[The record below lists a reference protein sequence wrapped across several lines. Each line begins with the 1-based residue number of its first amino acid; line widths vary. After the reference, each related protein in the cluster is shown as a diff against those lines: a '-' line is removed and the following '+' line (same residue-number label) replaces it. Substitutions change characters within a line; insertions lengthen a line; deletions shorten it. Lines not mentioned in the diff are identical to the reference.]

1 MTTRTIGLATCVWA
15 MCANTAA
22 FAQLP
27 ELRFERGGL
36 DISVRGVLSGQA
48 AVFDDGVPGGRSSGT
63 GYDASVRVNAEWVTD
78 SGLLFGAYVDQG
90 RISRETEV
98 LQTGEAYG
106 FVSSDFGRIEVGLQD
121 GGNDQLAFKAPVVGL
136 GQVRGDFSRYAGTQ
150 ALLVAPDTADAFK
163 IVYLSPPVAG
173 FRAGISWAPKSRR
186 NMDEP
191 NPRNRTILENTI
203 EAGANYQTP
212 VGEWVLGVSGGYVY
226 GRAAVETER
235 QDLKA
240 WNIGIDARRGP
251 LRIGGS
257 YVDRGDS
264 NRRNAGFNQRE
275 ISGGVA
281 WVTPEWSVSAS
292 AARST
297 ATLQNNQTYG
307 VGGTYRLTRNI
318 QLRADVVHFREQR
331 GIARTNGVVGL
342 MELAL
347 LF

>member
-1 MTTRTIGLATCVWA
+1 M
-15 MCANTAA
+15 
-22 FAQLP
+22 
-27 ELRFERGGL
+27 
-36 DISVRGVLSGQA
+36 
-48 AVFDDGVPGGRSSGT
+48 
-63 GYDASVRVNAEWVTD
+63 
-78 SGLLFGAYVDQG
+78 
-90 RISRETEV
+90 
-98 LQTGEAYG
+98 
-106 FVSSDFGRIEVGLQD
+106 
-121 GGNDQLAFKAPVVGL
+121 VGL

>member
-1 MTTRTIGLATCVWA
+1 ML
-15 MCANTAA
+15 
-22 FAQLP
+22 F
-27 ELRFERGGL
+27 
-36 DISVRGVLSGQA
+36 
-48 AVFDDGVPGGRSSGT
+48 RS
-63 GYDASVRVNAEWVTD
+63 
-78 SGLLFGAYVDQG
+78 
-90 RISRETEV
+90 
-98 LQTGEAYG
+98 
-106 FVSSDFGRIEVGLQD
+106 
-121 GGNDQLAFKAPVVGL
+121 
-136 GQVRGDFSRYAGTQ
+136 
-150 ALLVAPDTADAFK
+150 
-163 IVYLSPPVAG
+163 
-173 FRAGISWAPKSRR
+173 
-186 NMDEP
+186 
-191 NPRNRTILENTI
+191 
-203 EAGANYQTP
+203 
-212 VGEWVLGVSGGYVY
+212 
-226 GRAAVETER
+226 
-235 QDLKA
+235 
-240 WNIGIDARRGP
+240 P